1 MARSRSKRLS
11 VELVSLARKLKKVQA
26 AARKLGLFVEDRELL
41 TCPRCGLEEDVA
53 FDGRLFVT
61 VPGNRRCDTGLRFA
75 RVTKRGEWWRCP
87 KCGSVLK
94 ESVNDLGESPDSA
107 SKINKRRKRETTL
120 EEWLAEEM
128 RDPEFRRLY
137 KAAGDEIKAREKLAA
152 LGGSEPKMRAP
163 RRRRLR

>member
-53 FDGRLFVT
+53 FDGRLLVT

-75 RVTKRGEWWRCP
+75 RATKRGDWWRCP
-87 KCGSVLK
+87 KCKSVLK
-94 ESVNDLGESPDSA
+94 ESVNDLAG
-107 SKINKRRKRETTL
+107 KRGTTL
-120 EEWLAEEM
+120 DEWLAEEM

-137 KAAGDEIKAREKLAA
+137 KAAGVEIKAREKLASM
-152 LGGSEPKMRAP
+152 GGSQPDLKAP
-163 RRRRLR
+163 RRRRLK